1 MINSSTSDVVYKLG
15 DYAVHKSVDGYNV
28 INTRRS
34 VVTRISKTLLD
45 AVQYIE
51 SLVTVFPFANVCLN
65 TYSCKLSEQYS
76 GQDRGQ
82 PGRRYGSHYA
92 QPGRVRYR
100 GLRGQPVYRP
110 PGQSDYPSLL
120 PGHPGRDYQKRGN

>member
-15 DYAVHKSVDGYNV
+15 DYAVLRSVDGYNV

-34 VVTRISKTLLD
+34 VVTRISKTLLN

-51 SLVTVFPFANVCLN
+51 SLVTPLHSKDICLN

-76 GQDRGQ
+76 VHISRSEDSKYVVFFGTFDQKTQELVLTRLFDSSCLDKTKKF
-82 PGRRYGSHYA
+82 YLDF
-92 QPGRVRYR
+92 V
-100 GLRGQPVYRP
+100 
-110 PGQSDYPSLL
+110 SL
-120 PGHPGRDYQKRGN
+120 YK

>member
-1 MINSSTSDVVYKLG
+1 MSNLDTSNVIYKLG

-51 SLVTVFPFANVCLN
+51 SLVTVFPSTDISLN
-65 TYSCKLSEQYS
+65 SCSCKLSESYS
-76 GQDRGQ
+76 AYISKQKKDNYVVFFGTFNQETQ
-82 PGRRYGSHYA
+82 ELILTKLFESSCLNKTKNFYLNF
-92 QPGRVRYR
+92 V
-100 GLRGQPVYRP
+100 
-110 PGQSDYPSLL
+110 SL
-120 PGHPGRDYQKRGN
+120 YK

>member
-1 MINSSTSDVVYKLG
+1 MSNLDTSNVIYKLG

-51 SLVTVFPFANVCLN
+51 SLVTIFPSANVCLN
-65 TYSCKLSEQYS
+65 EYSCKLSESYS
-76 GQDRGQ
+76 AYISKQKKDNYVVFFGTFNQETQ
-82 PGRRYGSHYA
+82 ELILTKLFESSCLNKTKNFYLNF
-92 QPGRVRYR
+92 V
-100 GLRGQPVYRP
+100 
-110 PGQSDYPSLL
+110 SL
-120 PGHPGRDYQKRGN
+120 YK

>member
-1 MINSSTSDVVYKLG
+1 MSNLDTSDVIYKLG

-51 SLVTVFPFANVCLN
+51 SLVTIFPSANVSLN
-65 TYSCKLSEQYS
+65 TYSCKLSETYS
-76 GQDRGQ
+76 
-82 PGRRYGSHYA
+82 
-92 QPGRVRYR
+92 
-100 GLRGQPVYRP
+100 VYISNQEKDNYTVFFGTFNQETQELVLTKLFESSCLNRTKKF
-110 PGQSDYPSLL
+110 YLNFVSL
-120 PGHPGRDYQKRGN
+120 YK

>member
-1 MINSSTSDVVYKLG
+1 MSNLDTSDVIYKLG

-51 SLVTVFPFANVCLN
+51 SLVTIFPSANVCLN
-65 TYSCKLSEQYS
+65 TYSCKLSETYS
-76 GQDRGQ
+76 
-82 PGRRYGSHYA
+82 
-92 QPGRVRYR
+92 
-100 GLRGQPVYRP
+100 VYISNQEKDNYTVFF
-110 PGQSDYPSLL
+110 GTFNQETQELVLTKLFESSCLNKAKKFYLNFVSL
-120 PGHPGRDYQKRGN
+120 YK

>member
-15 DYAVHKSVDGYNV
+15 DYAVLRSVEGYNV

-76 GQDRGQ
+76 VHISKSEDSKYVVFFGTFDQKTQELVLTRLFDSSCLNKTKKF
-82 PGRRYGSHYA
+82 YLDF
-92 QPGRVRYR
+92 V
-100 GLRGQPVYRP
+100 
-110 PGQSDYPSLL
+110 SL
-120 PGHPGRDYQKRGN
+120 YK